1 MNRQR
6 ILAAATAAMLAT
18 GGVTDTIGTLG
29 AVGMTGALALTSISA
44 MAAST
49 PSVQPGAVGQLWS
62 AAVTNLDG
70 KPQSLAAYKGRP
82 VVINFWASWCGPC
95 VAEMPELSALQREY
109 AKKGIQ
115 FVGLGVDS
123 AANVKTFLQKVKVEY
138 PVYIAGFGGADLARA
153 FGNNAGGLP
162 FTVVID
168 AKGTVRSTKLG
179 QIKPDELRHT
189 LDAL

>member
-1 MNRQR
+1 MNKQR
-6 ILAAATAAMLAT
+6 ILAGAAAAALAT
-18 GGVTDTIGTLG
+18 GGSIGTFG
-29 AVGMTGALALTSISA
+29 IVGALALQAAPA
-44 MAAST
+44 MAASS
-49 PSVQPGAVGQLWS
+49 PAVQPNAVGQLWS
-62 AAVTNLDG
+62 AAVTNTDG

-82 VVINFWASWCGPC
+82 VVVNFWASWCGPC
-95 VAEMPELSALQREY
+95 VAEMPELSALSREY

-115 FVGLGVDS
+115 FVGFGVDS

-138 PVYIAGFGGADLARA
+138 PVYVAGFGGADVARA

-179 QIKPDELRHT
+179 QIKPDELRRT

>member
-6 ILAAATAAMLAT
+6 ILAGAAAMALAT
-18 GGVTDTIGTLG
+18 GGAIATLVVAGAPGT
-29 AVGMTGALALTSISA
+29 A

-49 PSVQPGAVGQLWS
+49 ASVEPNAVGQLWS
-62 AAVTNLDG
+62 AAVTNTDG
-70 KPQSLAAYKGRP
+70 KQQSLGTFKGRP
-82 VVINFWASWCGPC
+82 VVVNFWASWCGPC

-123 AANVKTFLQKVKVEY
+123 ATNVKAFLQKVKVEY

-153 FGNNAGGLP
+153 FGNQAGGLP

>member
-1 MNRQR
+1 MNKQR
-6 ILAAATAAMLAT
+6 ILAATTAAALAT
-18 GGVTDTIGTLG
+18 GSTIGTIG
-29 AVGMTGALALTSISA
+29 TSGTIAALALAWVPGAA

-49 PSVQPGAVGQLWS
+49 SSVQPNAVGQLWS
-62 AAVTNLDG
+62 AAVTNTDG
-70 KPQSLAAYKGRP
+70 KPQSLAAYRGRP
-82 VVINFWASWCGPC
+82 VVVNFWASWCGPC

-123 AANVKTFLQKVKVEY
+123 ATNVKAFLQKVKVEY

-153 FGNNAGGLP
+153 FGNQAGGLP